1 MRAKIYVD
9 QDAIKNNERGGNFLP
24 PIVIE
29 RHGHIIKAFS
39 LIIEGPSRV
48 IYSPKDEQPRVYI
61 ETEANLQIL

>member
-9 QDAIKNNERGGNFLP
+9 QDAIKSNERGGNFLP
-24 PIVIE
+24 PIVVE
-29 RHGHIIKAFS
+29 RHGHTLKAFS

-48 IYSPKDEQPRVYI
+48 IYDPKAEQPRVWI